1 MHVLMFMFTVSGVS
15 RKYMMI
21 MRIIVMV
28 RNIIIAEN
36 DVRYKSIDNM
46 VRTGRIPSLLAQYL
60 LYGYKLEED
69 ITQMDDGLM
78 RSDDM

>member
-36 DVRYKSIDNM
+36 DVRYKSIDNTDVDQCVVM
-46 VRTGRIPSLLAQYL
+46 QC
-60 LYGYKLEED
+60 
-69 ITQMDDGLM
+69 QQ
-78 RSDDM
+78 